1 MAVRMVIEN
10 GLVLDPENRIQSRL
24 HLILE
29 DGKVAALT
37 RESPEGDLRRL
48 DAAGKIVCPGFLDIH
63 MHEAPAEELQ
73 NLEHSIFGCMLR
85 MGVTTALGGNCGENV
100 LPPPVYFEK
109 AAGGLPV
116 NLCMMAG
123 HGSAREA
130 AGFQDKYATLNGAQI
145 AKVREV
151 LAQWLEA
158 GCFGISYGIRYYPG
172 MNRQEL
178 METAQLCQR
187 EHLLVSAHVRD
198 DAAYIFAS
206 IDEFLEA
213 GWNYGLKMQ
222 VSHLGSMGGYG
233 QMAQVLAQLDEARLH
248 GLDVMADC
256 YPYSAFSTQI
266 GETTYDPGFL
276 ERYQCDYD
284 AIVLCDGPYQGQR
297 CTKEIFEILRR
308 DYPETIT
315 VAHVMQ
321 PEDVAMAMAHPAV
334 MLCSDGL
341 MHSRQGHPR
350 AAGTFPRLIAEYVR
364 EGSLSLYDAVEK
376 MTALPA
382 RRLGLKKKGNL
393 APGSDADVV
402 IFDPETIRD
411 RATFETPDLPPEGI
425 DYVFVN
431 GEIAC
436 DHGVL
441 VQDRLGRVLKR
452 QAI

>member
-1 MAVRMVIEN
+1 MRTLIEN
-10 GLVLDPENRIQSRL
+10 GLVLDPENRIESRL
-24 HLILE
+24 NLILE

-37 RESPEGDLRRL
+37 RENPEGDLRRV
-48 DAAGKIVCPGFLDIH
+48 DASGKVVCPGFLDIH
-63 MHEAPAEELQ
+63 MHEAPEQELRD
-73 NLEHSIFGCMLR
+73 LEHSIFGCMLR
-85 MGVTTALGGNCGENV
+85 MGVTTCLGGNCGENV
-100 LPPPVYFEK
+100 LPPQEYFEK
-109 AAGGLPV
+109 ASAGLPV
-116 NLCMMAG
+116 NLCLLAG

-130 AGFQDKYATLNGAQI
+130 AGFRDKYATLNGEQI
-145 AKVREV
+145 AKVRDV
-151 LAQWLEA
+151 LAQWLDA

-178 METAQLCQR
+178 METAQLCQQ

-198 DAAYIFAS
+198 DAAYIFES

-213 GWNYGLKMQ
+213 GWHYGLKMQ

-233 QMAQVLAQLDEARLH
+233 QMAQVLAQLDEARLR

-256 YPYSAFSTQI
+256 YPYSAFSTEI

-297 CTKEIFEILRR
+297 CTKEIFDELRR
-308 DYPETIT
+308 NAPDTIT

-321 PEDVAMAMAHPAV
+321 PEDVALAMAHPAV

-350 AAGTFPRLIAEYVR
+350 AAGTFPRLISEYVR
-364 EGSLSLYDAVEK
+364 SGRLSLYEAVEK

-382 RRLGLKKKGNL
+382 RRLGLAQKGNL
-393 APGSDADVV
+393 TPGSDADMV

-411 RATFETPDLPPEGI
+411 KSTFQAPDLPPEGI
-425 DYVFVN
+425 EYVIVG

-436 DHGVL
+436 DHGTV
-441 VQDRLGRVLKR
+441 VHDRLGRVLKR
-452 QAI
+452 KL